1 MGAGAGQRTSTATA
15 SFSGSPC
22 ALGHNAISAQDDAL
36 DGQAGLRVA
45 GQRVVAHGLRGLEA
59 PDGVAGLLGNGLV
72 NVGGH
77 GGSQVEA

>member
-1 MGAGAGQRTSTATA
+1 
-15 SFSGSPC
+15 
-22 ALGHNAISAQDDAL
+22 
-36 DGQAGLRVA
+36 
-45 GQRVVAHGLRGLEA
+45 LRGLEA